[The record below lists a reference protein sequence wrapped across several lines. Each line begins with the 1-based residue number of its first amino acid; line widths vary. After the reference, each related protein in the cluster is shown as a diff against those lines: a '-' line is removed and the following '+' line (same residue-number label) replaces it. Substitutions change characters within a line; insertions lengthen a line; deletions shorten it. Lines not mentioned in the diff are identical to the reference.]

1 MAVTT
6 NQTFTLESTVGLLDI
21 TAAELNA
28 LPAGVGKEAIKALLN
43 VRQALF
49 DTLGGFPQDNVLPYY
64 YGFTNVG
71 NGVNPAIPANSTI
84 QNSIKISADA
94 AFVGM
99 SIRGAS
105 DGDYT
110 AFMRIDASDRQLSN
124 IAVHS
129 SALMGTAER
138 PGPLHKPL
146 MLPANTTISFDLTD
160 LSGQANNL
168 YFFIAGFKVY
178 GHRVSG

>member
-1 MAVTT
+1 
-6 NQTFTLESTVGLLDI
+6 VGQLDI
-21 TAAELNA
+21 TEADLKA
-28 LPAGVGKEAIKALLN
+28 LPQGVAREAVKAILN

-49 DTLGGFPQDNVLPYY
+49 DTLGGFPADNVMPYFY
-64 YGFTNVG
+64 SFINTTANA
-71 NGVNPAIPANSTI
+71 NAIPANGTI

-110 AFMRIDASDRQLSN
+110 AFMRIDASDRQLMN
-124 IAVHS
+124 IQIHS

-146 MLPANTTISFDLTD
+146 LLPANTTISFDVTD
-160 LSGQANNL
+160 LSGATNQL
-168 YFFIAGFKVY
+168 YFVIAGFKVY
-178 GHRVSG
+178 GRRVAG